1 MLRGI
6 EKYRGMRIG
15 VSEMRKALKAAWR
28 YTVPVLAGYMFLGIA
43 FGFLLKTKGFP
54 TWYPIL
60 MSAVIYSGALE
71 FAAIPLLSA
80 PFDPLGSFVMG
91 LMISA
96 RHLFYGIP
104 LLEKYRNT
112 GKWKNPLIFLL
123 TDETFSIA
131 STIDPPEGIE
141 NRYFYGVISV
151 LDYFYW
157 VGGTC
162 LGALF
167 GNVLRFDSTGIDFAL
182 TALFIVLFLEQIRTK
197 EGLVSGFLGLG
208 SAAAVLALFGSE
220 KMVVISMVVILCALL
235 LGKRR
240 IRNE

>member
-1 MLRGI
+1 
-6 EKYRGMRIG
+6 
-15 VSEMRKALKAAWR
+15 MRKALKAAWR
-28 YTVPVLAGYMFLGIA
+28 HTLPVLAGYVFLGIA
-43 FGFLLKTKGFP
+43 FGFLVKTKGFP

-60 MSAVIYSGALE
+60 MSIVIYSGALE

-80 PFDPLGSFVMG
+80 PFDPIGSFVMG

-104 LLEKYRNT
+104 LLKKYKDA
-112 GKWKNPLIFLL
+112 GKLKIPLMFML

-131 STIDPPEGIE
+131 STIDPPEGVE
-141 NRYFYGVISV
+141 NRYFYSAISI
-151 LDYFYW
+151 LNYSYW

-167 GNVLRFDSTGIDFAL
+167 GNVIRFDSTGIDFAL

-197 EGLVSGFLGLG
+197 EGLLSGFVGFI
-208 SAAAVLALFGSE
+208 SAFAVLALFGSE
-220 KMVVISMVVILCALL
+220 KMVVISMLVILIVLL
-235 LGKRR
+235 AGKRG
-240 IRNE
+240 ISNE